1 MENSIKY
8 PRYCSVTGQ
17 GMYEGYVID
26 DGMYHAS
33 DVASLMKVL
42 SEQYCVEFS
51 DDDIVVL
58 EQLDDLY
65 DVLWYWTEWEDSD
78 IIEDDANTTESAI

>member
-1 MENSIKY
+1 
-8 PRYCSVTGQ
+8 
-17 GMYEGYVID
+17 
-26 DGMYHAS
+26 
-33 DVASLMKVL
+33 MKVL

-51 DDDIVVL
+51 DDDIVIL

-78 IIEDDANTTESAI
+78 IIEDDANITESAI